1 MVRGSR
7 WDIFILKERK
17 MSKNVTIVQNAD
29 NTLSVTVT
37 GPKASNVSQDWLRRL
52 MRNIENNRPGPVAQE
67 ELEVIATIVDVLIPH
82 TEADRK
88 GRVAKM
94 TEEERAEVCIDY
106 NLRKL
111 MAEMG
116 KLARSSGTFSSVSQ
130 VREAGKPFW
139 AALKSVEDLGRRY
152 RRLEDIMPELA
163 EDLKLLDDA
172 CIVATTVFISFAQN
186 YFDCGKVEA
195 VKTYILSNKAT
206 GLLKIGRTSDVKARI
221 SALEC
226 GAGARL
232 ELLLVIEEDV
242 ENKLH
247 KHFKSLRM
255 QGEWFADD
263 GRIAKFIHEYAQAQQ
278 EGRDLDIANFL

>member
-1 MVRGSR
+1 M
-7 WDIFILKERK
+7 KERK

-52 MRNIENNRPGPVAQE
+52 MRNIENNRPESVTLE
-67 ELEVIATIVDVLIPH
+67 ELELIVDVLIPY

-88 GRVAKM
+88 SLAAKM
-94 TEEERAEVCIDY
+94 TEKERAEVCIDY

-111 MAEMG
+111 VAEMG
-116 KLARSSGTFSSVSQ
+116 KLVRSSGTFSSVSQ

-139 AALKSVEDLGRRY
+139 AALKSVEDLGHQY
-152 RRLEDIMPELA
+152 RRLEAIMPELA
-163 EDLKLLDDA
+163 EDRKLLDDA
-172 CIVATTVFISFAQN
+172 CILASTVFSSFAQN
-186 YFDCGKVEA
+186 YFDCGKLEA
-195 VKTYILSNKAT
+195 AKTYILSNKAT
-206 GLLKIGRTSDVKARI
+206 GLLKIGRTSDVKTRI

-226 GAGARL
+226 GAGTRL

-242 ENKLH
+242 ESKLH

>member
-1 MVRGSR
+1 
-7 WDIFILKERK
+7 

-37 GPKASNVSQDWLRRL
+37 GPKANNVSQGWLQRL
-52 MRNIENNRPGPVAQE
+52 MRNIENNRPESVTLE
-67 ELEVIATIVDVLIPH
+67 ELAVIVDVLIPY

-88 GRVAKM
+88 SLAAKM
-94 TEEERAEVCIDY
+94 TEKERAEVCVDY

-111 MAEMG
+111 VAETG
-116 KLARSSGTFSSVSQ
+116 KLVGSSGTFSSVSQ
-130 VREAGKPFW
+130 MQEAEKPFW
-139 AALKSVEDLGRRY
+139 AALKSVEDLGHQY
-152 RRLEDIMPELA
+152 RRLEAIMPELA
-163 EDLKLLDDA
+163 EDRKLLDDA
-172 CIVATTVFISFAQN
+172 CIVAATAFGAFAQN
-186 YFDCGKVEA
+186 YFNCGKLEA

-206 GLLKIGRTSDVKARI
+206 GLLKIGRTSDVKTRI

-247 KHFKSLRM
+247 KHFNSLRM

-278 EGRDLDIANFL
+278 EGQDLDIANFL

>member
-1 MVRGSR
+1 M
-7 WDIFILKERK
+7 KERK

-52 MRNIENNRPGPVAQE
+52 MRNIENNRPESVTLE
-67 ELEVIATIVDVLIPH
+67 ELAVIVDVLIPY

-88 GRVAKM
+88 SLAAKM
-94 TEEERAEVCIDY
+94 TEKERAEVCVDY

-111 MAEMG
+111 IAETG
-116 KLARSSGTFSSVSQ
+116 KLVGSSGTFSSVSQ
-130 VREAGKPFW
+130 MQEAEKPFW
-139 AALKSVEDLGRRY
+139 AALKSVEDLGHQY

-163 EDLKLLDDA
+163 EDRKPLDDA
-172 CIVATTVFISFAQN
+172 CIVAATVFSSFAQN
-186 YFDCGKVEA
+186 YFNCGKLEA

-206 GLLKIGRTSDVKARI
+206 GLLKIGRTSDVKTRI

-263 GRIAKFIHEYAQAQQ
+263 GRIAKFIHEYVQAQQ
-278 EGRDLDIANFL
+278 EGQDLDIANFL

>member
-1 MVRGSR
+1 M
-7 WDIFILKERK
+7 KERK
-17 MSKNVTIVQNAD
+17 MSKNVTIVRNAD

-52 MRNIENNRPGPVAQE
+52 MRNIENNRPESVTLE
-67 ELEVIATIVDVLIPH
+67 ELELVVDVLIPY

-88 GRVAKM
+88 SRVANM
-94 TEEERAEVCIDY
+94 TEKELAEVCIDY
-106 NLRKL
+106 NIRKL
-111 MAEMG
+111 MAEMS
-116 KLARSSGTFSSVSQ
+116 KLVSSGPFSSVSQ
-130 VREAGKPFW
+130 VRETAKPFW
-139 AALKSVEDLGRRY
+139 AALKSVEDLGHQY
-152 RRLEDIMPELA
+152 RRLEDLMPEIV
-163 EDLKLLDDA
+163 EDRKLLDGA
-172 CIVATTVFISFAQN
+172 CIVAATVFSSFAEN
-186 YFDCGKVEA
+186 YFDCGKSEA

-206 GLLKIGRTSDVKARI
+206 GLLKIGRTSDVKTRI

-232 ELLLVIEEDV
+232 EPLLVIEGDV
-242 ENKLH
+242 ETKLH